1 MYIFNKVNILFLNLC
16 FLILFVNQVKSQNIV
31 SNGVLNKYY
40 LLYSFNDSRNYK
52 GEDKGDLLQ
61 WLINND
67 SIIFKDIVSNHGKAS
82 LMFLGNN
89 NVQLSYVLRNYFSEI
104 DETSKDSIFITSAE
118 DVLMGKWI
126 IIDDKVY
133 ISFVF
138 ENKEFQ
144 FNLFRQD
151 NLFIMKKVKNIVFFR
166 NGNE

>member
-16 FLILFVNQVKSQNIV
+16 FLILFVNQVKSQSIV

-40 LLYSFNDSRNYK
+40 LLYSFDESKNYK
-52 GEDKGDLLQ
+52 EEDKIDLLQ
-61 WLINND
+61 WFINND
-67 SIIFKDIVSNHGKAS
+67 SLIFKDTITNHGKAS

-89 NVQLSYVLRNYFSEI
+89 NVQLSYILRNFLSEV
-104 DETSKDSIFITSAE
+104 DENSKDSIFITTAE
-118 DVLMGKWI
+118 DVITGKWI

-151 NLFIMKKVKNIVFFR
+151 NLFIMKKVKNIMFFR